1 MHHRVLQR
9 QMKKFG
15 VEPDRP
21 PPGQEEWARF
31 LEHVNRFY
39 HEADQDRYLLERSL
53 SISSTEMQD
62 LYEQLL
68 QASESRVAAERDKL
82 RAVISSLGAGLCT
95 LDEQGRV
102 LSINPEGER
111 LLGCT
116 EADVLDQPFFAWTV
130 TSGDG
135 QASRDGCSLE
145 GVVASGEPC
154 REEDGVFMR
163 KDGTRLP
170 VSYTIN
176 PIIEAGVLRGAV
188 LVFFDI
194 TERKQAEHALR
205 ESEERHRTL
214 LNHLPVGVYRSTPE
228 GRFIKANP
236 ATADLFGAESVEALL
251 EWDVQDL
258 FYDAQDRDR
267 FVGRLLR
274 DGIVTYEFPVQR
286 IDGKVIWVRD
296 YARAIQDET
305 DGSIFFDGMLLD
317 ITERKKAEEQFRQ
330 MHTELE
336 HLFTTIPIG
345 MCLLDHDLRYLY
357 INKVLADFNGRPVA
371 DHIGQTLEEM
381 IPDVAP
387 LVAPLYRQ
395 VLETGKPCR
404 GIEVRSGTQPE
415 PERMRDWLVDLYD
428 FRSVDGDMLGVLV
441 ILQDITER
449 KQAEEIEQRRTK
461 LLDLSQEIAQLGSW
475 EWDVKTGEIQWS
487 DELYRIFGLPVGSEI
502 EWAVIRETAIHPDDR
517 AMLSQRIDAS
527 QAAPDANLP
536 PLEYRILRP
545 DGTER
550 SVWGNN
556 VVFFDKDEQPVRM
569 VCAIQ
574 DITERKQAERALRES
589 EQRFRDLFESSPD
602 AIFVEDL
609 NGNVLDVNPAAC
621 RLHNSGPEHLIGQNV
636 RALVP
641 PDQREA
647 SMEAFARLVLGE
659 LDRLEGASW
668 TADGQEVPVEIRA
681 SRITQDQQTAL
692 LLQVRDITE
701 RKQAEQRLRLLE
713 AAALASLDGITIS
726 DARAE
731 DYPLIYISPGFERMT
746 GYTAE
751 EVVGQ
756 NCRFLQNDDRDQ
768 PVLGQIR
775 AAIEA
780 GAECRVVLRNYR
792 KDGALFWNELTLYP
806 LHDGAGQLTHYVGIQ
821 RDITERKQAA
831 QALLESEERYREL
844 VETAQAIVWRGDP
857 HTFQFTFVSKEAETL
872 LGYPVARWLDEPTFW
887 VDHMH
892 PDDRE
897 WALELCARATR
908 EHRPH
913 EFEYRMMAAD
923 GRVVWLRDIVKVMVE
938 DNQLKESVGVM
949 IDVTERKRV
958 EEALRQSEERYT
970 LAVSAGNV
978 GVWDWN
984 LKTNEI
990 YIDPNLKQILG
1001 YEDHEIKNQ
1010 LDDWGRL
1017 VHPDDQEKVMEAAT
1031 AHLEGAAPVYEVEH
1045 RMLHRDGSIRWF
1057 VAVGTVMHD
1066 AHGNPVRM
1074 IGTDTDITERKHAE
1088 QERAR
1093 INTQLEQRNRELQ
1106 DFAYVASHDL
1116 QEPLRKIRAFAD
1128 LMQEDY
1134 GDKVD
1139 ETGHYFLD
1147 RMQDAAARMSGLITD
1162 LLAYSRVT
1170 TQVRPF
1176 GRVDLNSIVVDVL
1189 SDLEMQIEETG
1200 GRITVSNLPTIEA
1213 DATQMHQ
1220 LLQNFIGNA
1229 LKFHQEEAPP
1239 VVEVIGH
1246 LEQRPA
1252 QNAEARQT
1260 VCRLEVRDNG
1270 IGFDEKYLDRIFT
1283 PFQRLHGRGA
1293 YAGTGMGLA
1302 ICRRIVERH
1311 HGVITARSVP
1321 GEGTT
1326 FIVTLP
1332 VHQRPALIDGGEGER
1347 VSGG

>member
-1 MHHRVLQR
+1 
-9 QMKKFG
+9 MKKFG
-15 VEPDRP
+15 VEPDHP
-21 PPGQEEWARF
+21 PEGQEAWSRF
-31 LEHVNRFY
+31 LEHVDRFY

-53 SISSTEMQD
+53 SISSHEMQD

-82 RAVISSLGAGLCT
+82 RTVISSLGAGLCT
-95 LDEQGRV
+95 LDREGRV

-111 LLGCT
+111 LLGCN
-116 EADVLDQPFFAWTV
+116 EAGVLNQPFFAWT
-130 TSGDG
+130 TPSGDG
-135 QASRDGCSLE
+135 QALQGGCSLE
-145 GVVASGEPC
+145 EVVISGEPC

-170 VSYTIN
+170 VSYTLN
-176 PIIEAGVLRGAV
+176 PIIEAGVLQGAV

-194 TERKQAEHALR
+194 SERKQAEQALR

-236 ATADLFGAESVEALL
+236 ATAELFGTESVEALL
-251 EWDVQDL
+251 GWDVQDL
-258 FYDAQDRDR
+258 FYDATDRDR

-274 DGIVTYEFPVQR
+274 DGIVTYEFPVRR
-286 IDGKVIWVRD
+286 IDGEVIWVRD

-305 DGSIFFDGMLLD
+305 DGSIFFDGILLD
-317 ITERKKAEEQFRQ
+317 ITERKEAERQFRQ

-345 MCLLDHDLRYLY
+345 MCLLDHDLRYLH
-357 INKVLADFNGRPVA
+357 INKVLADFNGRSVA
-371 DHIGQTLEEM
+371 DHIGRTLQEM
-381 IPDVAP
+381 IPDIAP
-387 LVAPLYRQ
+387 LVEPLYRQ
-395 VLETGKPCR
+395 VLESGEPYR
-404 GIEVRSGTQPE
+404 GIELRSGTQPE
-415 PERMRDWLVDLYD
+415 PHRERDWLIDLYD
-428 FRSVDGDMLGVLV
+428 FRSVDGTMLGVLV

-449 KQAEEIEQRRTK
+449 KQAEEVEQRRTK
-461 LLDLSQEIAQLGSW
+461 LLDLAQEIAQLGSW

-502 EWAVIRETAIHPDDR
+502 DWAAIRETAIHPDDR
-517 AMLSQRIDAS
+517 AMLSERLETAHTMHE
-527 QAAPDANLP
+527 ANLP
-536 PLEYRILRP
+536 PIEYRILRP

-556 VVFFDKDEQPVRM
+556 VVFFDQDEQPVRM

-574 DITERKQAERALRES
+574 DITERKRAEHALRES

-602 AIFVEDL
+602 AIFVEDFD
-609 NGNVLDVNPAAC
+609 GNVLDVNPAAC
-621 RLHNSGPEHLIGQNV
+621 RLHNSDPEQLIGQNV

-647 SMEAFARLVLGE
+647 SMEVFGRLVLGE
-659 LDRLEGASW
+659 LDRLEGSSW

-681 SRITQDQQTAL
+681 SRITQDQQPAL

-713 AAALASLDGITIS
+713 AAALASIDGITIS
-726 DARAE
+726 DARAP
-731 DYPLIYISPGFERMT
+731 DYPLVYISPGFERMT

-751 EVVGQ
+751 EIVGR
-756 NCRFLQNDDRDQ
+756 NCRFLQKDDRDQ
-768 PVLGQIR
+768 PALDEIR
-775 AAIEA
+775 AAIKE

-792 KDGALFWNELTLYP
+792 KDGTLFWNELTLYP
-806 LHDGAGQLTHYVGIQ
+806 LHDNAGHLTHYVGIQ
-821 RDITERKQAA
+821 RDITVRKEVE
-831 QALLESEERYREL
+831 QALRQSEERYREL
-844 VETAQAIVWRGDP
+844 VESAQAIVWRGDP
-857 HTFQFTFVSKEAETL
+857 HTFQFTFVSQEAEAL

-887 VDHMH
+887 VDHIH
-892 PDDRE
+892 PDDRA
-897 WALELCARATR
+897 WAPELCAKATQ
-908 EHRPH
+908 EHRAH
-913 EFEYRMMAAD
+913 EFEYRMIAAD
-923 GRVVWLRDIVKVMVE
+923 GRVVWLRDMVKVVVE
-938 DNQLKESVGVM
+938 DGQLKESVGVM
-949 IDVTERKRV
+949 IDVTERKQM
-958 EEALRQSEERYT
+958 EEALRRSEERYT

-984 LKTNEI
+984 LDTNEI
-990 YIDPNLKQILG
+990 YIDPILKQILG

-1031 AHLEGAAPVYEVEH
+1031 AHLEGVVPIYEVEH

-1057 VAVGTVMHD
+1057 VARGSVMHD
-1066 AHGNPVRM
+1066 AQGKPVRM
-1074 IGTDTDITERKHAE
+1074 VGTDTDITERKQAE

-1093 INTQLEQRNRELQ
+1093 INTKLEQRNRELQ

-1176 GRVDLNSIVVDVL
+1176 GRVDLNSIVADVL

-1200 GRITVSNLPTIEA
+1200 GRITVSNLPAIEA

-1220 LLQNFIGNA
+1220 LLQNFIANA
-1229 LKFHQEEAPP
+1229 LKFHQADVPP
-1239 VVEVIGH
+1239 VIEVIGR
-1246 LEQRPA
+1246 LEQQPA
-1252 QNAEARQT
+1252 QNGDAPQM

-1283 PFQRLHGRGA
+1283 PFQRLHGRST

-1311 HGVITARSVP
+1311 HGAIAVQSTP
-1321 GEGTT
+1321 GEGAT

-1332 VHQRPALIDGGEGER
+1332 VHQRSALADRGEREGEK
-1347 VSGG
+1347 G